1 MFSFIIFVVVD
12 EKALDY
18 AYHYDVYCTAVARK
32 NTRVNLWRW
41 RMMANSRVE
50 ADTTLLPLLC
60 STYANVCLSRL
71 SNINLQPKSPTLR
84 LV

>member
-32 NTRVNLWRW
+32 NTRVNLWR
-41 RMMANSRVE
+41 
-50 ADTTLLPLLC
+50 
-60 STYANVCLSRL
+60 
-71 SNINLQPKSPTLR
+71 
-84 LV
+84 